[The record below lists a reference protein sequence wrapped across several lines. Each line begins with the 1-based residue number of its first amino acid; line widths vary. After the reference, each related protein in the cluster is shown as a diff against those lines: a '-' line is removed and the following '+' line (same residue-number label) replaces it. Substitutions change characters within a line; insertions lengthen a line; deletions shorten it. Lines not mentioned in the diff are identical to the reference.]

1 MGLKRPLLKFCR
13 QGKEF
18 KAMTDS
24 VMPTYGRLDVAFA
37 EGKGAWLT
45 DTNGKQY
52 LDALSGIAVCNLGHC
67 HPAVTKAIQHQAETL
82 VHTSNVYQIPL
93 QNQLADKLTSLSGM
107 EQAFFCNSGAEAN
120 EAAIKIAR
128 KYGHSKGIDK
138 PVIIV
143 MDGSFHGRTMATL
156 TATGNAKVQV
166 GFDPL
171 VPGFVRVPYNDL
183 DALRMAIG
191 HWPEAV
197 AVLLEPV
204 QGEGGVKVPEPEF
217 LAGVRAICTQRKL
230 LMMLD
235 EVQTGVG
242 RTGHWFAFQ
251 HNEGLLPD
259 VMTLAKGLGNGMP
272 VGACLVAGAAKGV
285 LQAGNHGST
294 FGGNPLACSA
304 ALAVLETIENEKLLA
319 HVQMLS
325 ADMLSQFK
333 SRLKG
338 QAGVKEVRG
347 FGFMFGIELTVPCAE
362 LVKLAL
368 ADGLLI
374 NVTADSVIRLLPP
387 LVINVE
393 EAALI
398 VDKVCK
404 LVLEFLST
412 HAVESVA

>member
-1 MGLKRPLLKFCR
+1 
-13 QGKEF
+13 
-18 KAMTDS
+18 MTDS
-24 VMPTYGRLDVAFA
+24 VMPTYGRLDVEFA
-37 EGKGAWLT
+37 KGKGAWLT
-45 DTNGKQY
+45 DTHDKQY

-67 HPAVTKAIQHQAETL
+67 HPAVTRAIQQQAETL
-82 VHTSNVYQIPL
+82 VHTSNMYHIPL
-93 QNQLADKLTSLSGM
+93 QNQLADKLTEVSGM
-107 EQAFFCNSGAEAN
+107 EQVFFCNSGAEAN

-128 KYGHSKGIDK
+128 KYGHSKSVDK

-171 VPGFVRVPYNDL
+171 LPGFVRVPYNDL

-197 AVLLEPV
+197 AVMLEPV
-204 QGEGGVKVPEPEF
+204 QGEGGIKVPDPEF

-230 LMMLD
+230 LMILD

-242 RTGHWFAFQ
+242 RTGEWFAFQ
-251 HNEGLLPD
+251 HNDDLLPD

-272 VGACLVAGAAKGV
+272 VGACLVAGKAVGV

-304 ALAVLETIENEKLLA
+304 ALAVLETIEKEALLN
-319 HVQMLS
+319 HVQGLSKHMLK
-325 ADMLSQFK
+325 AFK
-333 SRLKG
+333 TRLQG
-338 QAGVKEVRG
+338 QDGIKDIRAL
-347 FGFMFGIELTVPCAE
+347 GFMFGIELTVPCAD
-362 LVKLAL
+362 LVKMAL
-368 ADGLLI
+368 AEGLLI
-374 NVTADSVIRLLPP
+374 NVTAESVVRLLPP
-387 LVINVE
+387 MVINAE
-393 EAALI
+393 EADLI

-404 LVLEFLST
+404 LIEAFLSSR
-412 HAVESVA
+412 AVESVA

>member
-1 MGLKRPLLKFCR
+1 
-13 QGKEF
+13 
-18 KAMTDS
+18 MTDS

-37 EGKGAWLT
+37 NGQGAWLT
-45 DTNGKQY
+45 DTQGKQY

-67 HPAVTKAIQHQAETL
+67 HPTVTKAVQKQAETL
-82 VHTSNVYQIPL
+82 VHTSNFYHIPL
-93 QNQLADKLTSLSGM
+93 QTELADKLTALSGM

-171 VPGFVRVPYNDL
+171 LPGFVRVPYNDL

-204 QGEGGVKVPEPEF
+204 QGEGGIKIPDSEF

-242 RTGHWFAFQ
+242 RTGEWFAFQ
-251 HNEGLLPD
+251 HNEAVLPD
-259 VMTLAKGLGNGMP
+259 VMTLAKGLGNGVP
-272 VGACLVAGAAKGV
+272 IGACLVAGNGVGV

-304 ALAVLETIENEKLLA
+304 ALAVLETIEKDKLCQ
-319 HVQMLS
+319 HVQS
-325 ADMLSQFK
+325 LSQHMVSGFK
-333 SRLKG
+333 DKLGSH
-338 QAGVKEVRG
+338 AGVKEIRAL
-347 FGFMFGIELTVPCAE
+347 GFMMGIELTIPCAD

-374 NVTADSVIRLLPP
+374 NVTAESVIRLVPP
-387 LVINVE
+387 MIINAE
-393 EAALI
+393 EADII
-398 VDKVCK
+398 VDKVSK
-404 LVLEFLST
+404 LVLTFLSS

>member
-1 MGLKRPLLKFCR
+1 
-13 QGKEF
+13 
-18 KAMTDS
+18 MTES
-24 VMPTYGRLDVAFA
+24 VMPTYGRLDVTFS

-45 DTNGKQY
+45 DTDGKRY

-67 HPAVTKAIQHQAETL
+67 HPAVTRAIQHQAETL
-82 VHTSNVYQIPL
+82 VHTSNMYHIAL
-93 QNQLADKLTSLSGM
+93 QEKLADKLTALSGM
-107 EQAFFCNSGAEAN
+107 DQVFFCNSGAEAN

-138 PVIIV
+138 PVVIV

-204 QGEGGVKVPEPEF
+204 QGEGGIKIPDSEY

-235 EVQTGVG
+235 EVQTGIA
-242 RTGHWFAFQ
+242 RTGKWFAYQ
-251 HNEGLLPD
+251 HNAELTPD

-272 VGACLVAGAAKGV
+272 IGACLVAGNAVGI

-304 ALAVLETIENEKLLA
+304 ALSVLNTIEEDGILG
-319 HVQMLS
+319 HVNVLGKQMLEGF
-325 ADMLSQFK
+325 QQ
-333 SRLKG
+333 RLLG
-338 QAGVKEVRG
+338 NAGVKDVRAHG
-347 FGFMFGIELTVPCAE
+347 MMFGIELSMPCAE
-362 LVKLAL
+362 LVKKAL
-368 ADGLLI
+368 AEGLLI
-374 NVTADSVIRLLPP
+374 NVTAESVIRLLPP
-387 LVINVE
+387 LILNAE
-393 EAALI
+393 ESQMI
-398 VDKVCK
+398 VDKVSK
-404 LVLEFLST
+404 LVLEFLSSQQ
-412 HAVESVA
+412 VESVA

>member
-1 MGLKRPLLKFCR
+1 
-13 QGKEF
+13 
-18 KAMTDS
+18 MTDS

-37 EGKGAWLT
+37 KGQGTWLT
-45 DTNGKQY
+45 DTQGNQY

-67 HPAVTKAIQHQAETL
+67 HPAVTKAVQHQAETL
-82 VHTSNVYQIPL
+82 IHTSNFYQIPL
-93 QNQLADKLTSLSGM
+93 QTQLADKLTQVSGM

-171 VPGFVRVPYNDL
+171 LPGFVRVPYNDL

-204 QGEGGVKVPEPEF
+204 QGEGGIKVPDSEY
-217 LAGVRAICTQRKL
+217 LAGVRSICTQRKL

-242 RTGHWFAFQ
+242 RTGQWFAFQ
-251 HNEGLLPD
+251 HNETVLPD
-259 VMTLAKGLGNGMP
+259 VMTLAKGLGNGVP
-272 VGACLVAGAAKGV
+272 IGACLVAGSAVGV

-304 ALAVLETIENEKLLA
+304 ALAVLETIEKDGLCQ
-319 HVQMLS
+319 HVTTLSDQMLRS
-325 ADMLSQFK
+325 FK
-333 SRLKG
+333 NKLGDRD
-338 QAGVKEVRG
+338 GVKDIRAL
-347 FGFMFGIELTVPCAE
+347 GFMFGIELSIPCGD
-362 LVKLAL
+362 LVRLAL
-368 ADGLLI
+368 AEGLLI
-374 NVTADSVIRLLPP
+374 NVTADKVIRLVPP
-387 LVINVE
+387 MIINAE
-393 EAALI
+393 EAELI
-398 VDKVCK
+398 VEKVSK
-404 LVLEFLST
+404 LVLTFLSS

>member
-1 MGLKRPLLKFCR
+1 
-13 QGKEF
+13 
-18 KAMTDS
+18 MTDS
-24 VMPTYGRLDVAFA
+24 VMPTYGRLDIAFVK
-37 EGKGAWLT
+37 GQGAWLT
-45 DTNGKQY
+45 DTQGEQY

-67 HPAVTKAIQHQAETL
+67 HPAVTKAVQQQAETL
-82 VHTSNVYQIPL
+82 VHTSNIYQIPL
-93 QNQLADKLTSLSGM
+93 QTQLADKLTQISGM

-156 TATGNAKVQV
+156 TATGNAKVQI

-171 VPGFVRVPYNDL
+171 LPGFVRVPYNDL

-204 QGEGGVKVPEPEF
+204 QGEGGVKVPDSEF
-217 LAGVRAICTQRKL
+217 LAGVRSICTQRKL

-235 EVQTGVG
+235 EVQTGIG
-242 RTGHWFAFQ
+242 RTGQWFAFQ
-251 HNEGLLPD
+251 HNESLLPD
-259 VMTLAKGLGNGMP
+259 VMTLAKGLGNGVP
-272 VGACLVAGAAKGV
+272 IGACLVAGNAVGV

-304 ALAVLETIENEKLLA
+304 ALAVLNTIENDGLCQ
-319 HVQMLS
+319 HVTALSEQMLNS
-325 ADMLSQFK
+325 FK
-333 SRLKG
+333 NKLG
-338 QAGVKEVRG
+338 DQAAIKDIRAL
-347 FGFMFGIELTVPCAE
+347 GFMFGIELSMPCGV
-362 LVKLAL
+362 LVKQAL
-368 ADGLLI
+368 AEGLLI
-374 NVTADSVIRLLPP
+374 NVTAESVIRLLPP
-387 LVINVE
+387 MIINAE
-393 EAALI
+393 EAELI
-398 VDKVCK
+398 VEKVSK
-404 LVLEFLST
+404 LVLAFLSS

>member
-1 MGLKRPLLKFCR
+1 
-13 QGKEF
+13 
-18 KAMTDS
+18 MTES
-24 VMPTYGRLDVAFA
+24 VMPTYGRLDVTFS

-45 DTNGKQY
+45 DTDGKRY

-67 HPAVTKAIQHQAETL
+67 HPAVTRAIQHQAETL
-82 VHTSNVYQIPL
+82 VHTSNMYHIAL
-93 QNQLADKLTSLSGM
+93 QEKLADKLTTLSGM
-107 EQAFFCNSGAEAN
+107 DQVFFCNSGAEAN

-138 PVIIV
+138 PVVIV

-204 QGEGGVKVPEPEF
+204 QGEGGIKIPDSEY

-235 EVQTGVG
+235 EVQTGIG
-242 RTGHWFAFQ
+242 RTGKWFAYQ
-251 HNEGLLPD
+251 HNAELVPD

-272 VGACLVAGAAKGV
+272 IGACLVAGNAVGI

-304 ALAVLETIENEKLLA
+304 ALSVLNTIEEDGILG
-319 HVQMLS
+319 HVNVLGKQMLEGF
-325 ADMLSQFK
+325 QQ
-333 SRLKG
+333 RLLGK
-338 QAGVKEVRG
+338 AGVKDVRAHG
-347 FGFMFGIELTVPCAE
+347 MMFGIELSMPCAE
-362 LVKLAL
+362 LVKKAL
-368 ADGLLI
+368 AEGLLI
-374 NVTADSVIRLLPP
+374 NVTAESVIRLLPP
-387 LVINVE
+387 LILNVE
-393 EAALI
+393 ESQMI
-398 VDKVCK
+398 VDKVSK
-404 LVLEFLST
+404 LVLEFLSSQQ
-412 HAVESVA
+412 VESVA

>member
-1 MGLKRPLLKFCR
+1 
-13 QGKEF
+13 
-18 KAMTDS
+18 MTDS

-37 EGKGAWLT
+37 KGQGAWLT
-45 DTNGKQY
+45 DTQGNQY

-67 HPAVTKAIQHQAETL
+67 HPAVTKAVQDQAETL
-82 VHTSNVYQIPL
+82 IHTSNFYHIPL
-93 QNQLADKLTSLSGM
+93 QTQLADKLTQVSGM

-171 VPGFVRVPYNDL
+171 LPGFVRVPYNDL

-204 QGEGGVKVPEPEF
+204 QGEGGIKVPDSEY
-217 LAGVRAICTQRKL
+217 LAGVRSICTQRKL

-242 RTGHWFAFQ
+242 RTGQWFAFQ
-251 HNEGLLPD
+251 HNETVLPD
-259 VMTLAKGLGNGMP
+259 VMTLAKGLGNGVP
-272 VGACLVAGAAKGV
+272 IGACLVAGSAVGV

-304 ALAVLETIENEKLLA
+304 ALAVLETIEKDDLCQ
-319 HVQMLS
+319 HVTTLSDQMLQS
-325 ADMLSQFK
+325 FK
-333 SRLKG
+333 NKLGDRD
-338 QAGVKEVRG
+338 GVKDIRAL
-347 FGFMFGIELTVPCAE
+347 GFMFGIELSIPCGD
-362 LVKLAL
+362 LVRLAL
-368 ADGLLI
+368 AERLLI
-374 NVTADSVIRLLPP
+374 NVTADKVIRLVPP
-387 LVINVE
+387 MIINAE
-393 EAALI
+393 EAELI
-398 VDKVCK
+398 VEKVSK
-404 LVLEFLST
+404 LVLTFLSS